1 MFLHF
6 VKVEISRNGVNPVH
20 LLVIRNILIDDTERL
35 RTEQLNM
42 EREIS
47 ALQLRWTSVRE
58 EKIRVANSL
67 SNIKRVDEELDSL
80 SEEKRQLELDLKVI
94 CSC

>member
-1 MFLHF
+1 M
-6 VKVEISRNGVNPVH
+6 
-20 LLVIRNILIDDTERL
+20 IDDTERL

-47 ALQLRWTSVRE
+47 TLQLRWTSVRE
-58 EKIRVANSL
+58 EKIMVANSL
-67 SNIKRVDEELDSL
+67 SNIKRVEEELDSL
-80 SEEKRQLELDLKVI
+80 SEEKSQLEFDLKVI